1 MIEISGMVGWVSAAL
16 LFAAIAAWLK
26 LGRRPPRQ
34 PLNVRAT
41 RDDGRVEDASR
52 LLVIAVACCA
62 VAAVL
67 AIAGWMFG

>member
-1 MIEISGMVGWVSAAL
+1 MIEISGMFGWVSAAL
-16 LFAAIAAWLK
+16 LLAAIAAWLK
-26 LGRRPPRQ
+26 LGRGPRRQ
-34 PLNVRAT
+34 PLN
-41 RDDGRVEDASR
+41 GRSTSDNGHVEDASR